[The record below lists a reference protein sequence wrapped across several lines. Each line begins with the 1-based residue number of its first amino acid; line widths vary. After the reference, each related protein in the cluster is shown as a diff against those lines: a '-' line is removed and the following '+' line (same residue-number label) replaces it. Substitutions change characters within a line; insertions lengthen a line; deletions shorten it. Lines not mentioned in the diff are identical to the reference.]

1 MRGKARIKLCFISFT
16 VRSGPSGGQA
26 FRKIKFSEFVNKHVL
41 QLPEGQLGSTLSSE
55 FSERCF
61 SAQVPSGLIRSED
74 GEERKGTQ
82 SNPWLVLPEFEL
94 IQNHIFPASESSLRI
109 SESPKAIYQI
119 DSGWRAENTSIRDPI
134 QMAPCG
140 IDTAIESIVSM
151 TLTKADG
158 LSFDVEDKGISN
170 VILTSNFPETIWRC
184 KLDGDNRP
192 EPITSPGRRQPNFIS
207 GSSTLFRA
215 ISNPEG
221 WENTMLM
228 DQVTESRFIH
238 NLPFIR
244 FIDGRMPEIE
254 RKELEPDHDFIIVE
268 KLERMKEKY
277 TNPVK
282 PDDILSLYENPDVLQ
297 HNKNVLTNRAKMTNT
312 TSRMNSHAAEMQN
325 QNIDQVNIGGRI

>member
-1 MRGKARIKLCFISFT
+1 MCFVSFT
-16 VRSGPSGGQA
+16 VRFGPSGGQA

-41 QLPEGQLGSTLSSE
+41 QLPEGQLGSTLSSN
-55 FSERCF
+55 SVNDA
-61 SAQVPSGLIRSED
+61 SAQVPSGLIRGED

-82 SNPWLVLPEFEL
+82 SNPWLVLPEFEFV
-94 IQNHIFPASESSLRI
+94 QNHIFPASESSLRI

-119 DSGWRAENTSIRDPI
+119 DSGWRAENTSITDPI

-140 IDTAIESIVSM
+140 IDTEIETEVSM
-151 TLTKADG
+151 TITKADG

-170 VILTSNFPETIWRC
+170 VILTSFPETIWRC
-184 KLDGDNRP
+184 KLDGNNNP
-192 EPITSPGRRQPNFIS
+192 EPITSPGRDTNFIS

-244 FIDGRMPEIE
+244 FIDGRMPEID

-268 KLERMKEKY
+268 KLERMKEQY

-312 TSRMNSHAAEMQN
+312 TPRMNSHAAAMQN
-325 QNIDQVNIGGRI
+325 QNIDQVNTGGRI